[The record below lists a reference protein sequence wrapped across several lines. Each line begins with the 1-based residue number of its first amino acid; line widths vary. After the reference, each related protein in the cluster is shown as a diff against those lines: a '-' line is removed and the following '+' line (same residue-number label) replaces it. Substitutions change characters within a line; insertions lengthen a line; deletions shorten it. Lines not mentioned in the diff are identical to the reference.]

1 MPRGTCENCGQHDAF
16 LYATPL
22 AFGRTTFICAR
33 CLNLP
38 QEKCDEDED
47 EDEDANGCVGDAFS
61 RPNATALINLRL
73 RHAHSTL
80 RGRKS
85 KA

>member
-22 AFGRTTFICAR
+22 AFGRNIFVCAR

-38 QEKCDEDED
+38 PERGEGDDDDDDGDERDEDKDDRYEY
-47 EDEDANGCVGDAFS
+47 
-61 RPNATALINLRL
+61 
-73 RHAHSTL
+73 AHS
-80 RGRKS
+80 S
-85 KA
+85 SH